1 MNDNL
6 IKRHVVFNFSV
17 WKFYLPFS
25 PSQLH
30 KGENKTAKYEYK
42 GNNSTENI
50 DDNLSL
56 SRRRR

>member
-17 WKFYLPFS
+17 WKFYRPFS

-42 GNNSTENI
+42 DNSTDNI
-50 DDNLSL
+50 DDNLSS